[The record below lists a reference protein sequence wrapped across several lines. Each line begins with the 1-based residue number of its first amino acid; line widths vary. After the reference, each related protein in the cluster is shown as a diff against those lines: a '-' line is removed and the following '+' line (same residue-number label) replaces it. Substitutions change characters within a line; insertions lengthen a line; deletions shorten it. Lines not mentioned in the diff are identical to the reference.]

1 MTVKEEK
8 EGMGDEESGSKL
20 DGRSEIPYKV
30 KAGAFLT
37 TAAGWIFVFKVS
49 FDYYIYET
57 LSGSVQ
63 ENEYW
68 NGSTCLN

>member
-1 MTVKEEK
+1 MSVKEEK

-37 TAAGWIFVFKVS
+37 TAAGWIFIFKGW
-49 FDYYIYET
+49 FDYYI
-57 LSGSVQ
+57 
-63 ENEYW
+63 
-68 NGSTCLN
+68 

>member
-1 MTVKEEK
+1 MSVKEDK

-37 TAAGWIFVFKVS
+37 TAAGWIFIFKGWI
-49 FDYYIYET
+49 DYYI
-57 LSGSVQ
+57 
-63 ENEYW
+63 
-68 NGSTCLN
+68 